1 MTAPITH
8 SRSPELMCSQDSAV
22 LIVDVQEK
30 LVPAIHD
37 AHLLVGSLMRLVDG
51 AKLLDVPVLATEQY
65 RKGLGPTVSPL
76 LDRIG
81 STPDEK
87 LTFSCCGC
95 PALMERLGQ
104 LERPNLLVVGI
115 EAHVCVQQTVLDL
128 LHAGFR
134 VFVAT
139 DAVGS
144 RRTTDLQGA
153 LRRMETSGAILTTVE
168 SVLFE
173 WCETAAA
180 PRFKELSR
188 LVKPPVE
195 PVRVDLSEFVSKE
208 TMT

>member
-1 MTAPITH
+1 MTASISH
-8 SRSPELMCSQDSAV
+8 SRSPELMSSQDSVV

-30 LVPAIHD
+30 LVPAISD
-37 AHLLVGSLMRLVDG
+37 AGLLVGSLVRLVNG
-51 AKLLDVPVLATEQY
+51 ARLLEVPVLATEQY
-65 RKGLGPTVSPL
+65 PKGLGPTVAPL
-76 LDRIG
+76 LASIG
-81 STPDEK
+81 SPPDEK

-95 PALMERLGQ
+95 PALMERLEK
-104 LERPNLLVVGI
+104 LARPNVLVAGV

-134 VFVAT
+134 VFVAS

-144 RRTTDLQGA
+144 RRPTDMQGA

-180 PRFKELSR
+180 PQFKELSK
-188 LVKPPVE
+188 LVKPPVG
-195 PVRVDLSEFVSKE
+195 
-208 TMT
+208 